1 MKPMMTI
8 SSRGREEE
16 EQSGDE
22 VMSDESPSDLVD
34 NWQKQPAWWQPNM
47 EPVNDGA
54 FPLILGHFVSPSGP
68 TGPDFEMIGL

>member
-8 SSRGREEE
+8 SNRGREE

-34 NWQKQPAWWQPNM
+34 NWQKQPAWWQPNR
-47 EPVNDGA
+47 ESVNL
-54 FPLILGHFVSPSGP
+54 LILGHFVSPSGP

>member
-1 MKPMMTI
+1 MTI
-8 SSRGREEE
+8 SSRGREE

-47 EPVNDGA
+47 ESVN
-54 FPLILGHFVSPSGP
+54 PLILGHFVRPSGP